1 MANDVEE
8 YLPYQE
14 GELTPN
20 TITGVCGVQ
29 IGQAI
34 LSGETEWHSEE
45 DLPYYSLM
53 EPETAFDADLYPLL
67 ALVYPSLVT
76 PAKEAPHGS
85 PWGYKFVA
93 EYVEAE
99 VITTAGMQ
107 PNFL

>member
-1 MANDVEE
+1 MVNNVEE
-8 YLPYQE
+8 YLPYIE
-14 GELTPN
+14 GELPAN
-20 TITGVCGVQ
+20 TVVGVCGVQ

-34 LSGETEWHSEE
+34 LSSETEWHSEE

-67 ALVYPSLVT
+67 ALVYPSLTT
-76 PAKEAPHGS
+76 PAKAAPLGS

-99 VITTAGMQ
+99 VITTAGMH
-107 PNFL
+107 PNF